1 MRRSARQVRRIAPS
15 ARALGAIVVVALT
28 ALLLTACN
36 ASDDPAPATTTAVPS
51 TPAATATA
59 AAGPPVDSLRDVDF
73 EALPLAAE
81 LINHAGGGEVHAER
95 VVFEDLTGDE
105 REEAVV
111 VVESGGTAGDLAVA
125 VYRLRKGRPLL
136 ALFAK
141 TAGRVEVRLGLVVT
155 SEGIFAAD
163 DARCCPSQLRERAY
177 GWREGEF
184 VLLYDQNVD
193 NPQR

>member
-1 MRRSARQVRRIAPS
+1 MRRSAQQTGRIAPGMRTL
-15 ARALGAIVVVALT
+15 AAPVVVSVT
-28 ALLLTACN
+28 ALLLITCN
-36 ASDDPAPATTTAVPS
+36 ASDEPVPATATAVPS
-51 TPAATATA
+51 TPAVTAD
-59 AAGPPVDSLRDVDF
+59 AGPPVDSLREVDF
-73 EALPLAAE
+73 EALPVAAA
-81 LINHAGGGEVHAER
+81 LINRAGGGEVHAER

-125 VYRLRKGRPLL
+125 IYRLQESRPLL

-155 SEGIFAAD
+155 SEGVFAAD
-163 DARCCPSQLRERAY
+163 DARCCPSQLRERSY
-177 GWREGEF
+177 GWRDGEF

>member
-1 MRRSARQVRRIAPS
+1 MRRSAQQAGRIAPCTRTL
-15 ARALGAIVVVALT
+15 AATVVVSVT
-28 ALLLTACN
+28 ALLLTTCN
-36 ASDDPAPATTTAVPS
+36 ASDEPVPATATAVPS

-59 AAGPPVDSLRDVDF
+59 DAGPPVDSLREVDF
-73 EALPLAAE
+73 EALPVAAA
-81 LINHAGGGEVHAER
+81 LINRAGGGEVHAER
-95 VVFEDLTGDE
+95 VIFEDLTGDE

-125 VYRLRKGRPLL
+125 IYRLQENRPLL

-155 SEGIFAAD
+155 SVGVFAAD

-177 GWREGEF
+177 GCRDGEF

-193 NPQR
+193 NR

>member
-1 MRRSARQVRRIAPS
+1 MRRSTQRAHRSERTIA
-15 ARALGAIVVVALT
+15 ALVVVSVT

-36 ASDDPAPATTTAVPS
+36 ASDDPVPATATAVPS
-51 TPAATATA
+51 TPAATSTA
-59 AAGPPVDSLRDVDF
+59 DVGPPVDSLREVDF
-73 EALPLAAE
+73 EALPIAAE
-81 LINHAGGGEVHAER
+81 LINRAGGGEVHAER
-95 VVFEDLTGDE
+95 VIFEDLTGDE

-111 VVESGGTAGDLAVA
+111 VIESGGTAGDLAVA
-125 VYRLRKGRPLL
+125 VYRLQEGRPLL

-155 SEGIFAAD
+155 SEGVFAAD